1 MSDKLYKVTLK
12 SLTKG
17 VDQSDCTYDFVY
29 VRATDSC
36 NACDKLFKNN
46 ISYSLGWA
54 VYNIEQLLTENEEYL
69 NTTYRLIV

>member
-1 MSDKLYKVTLK
+1 MRGRLYKVTLK

-17 VDQSDCTYDFVY
+17 VSQLDYAYDFVY

-36 NACDKLFKNN
+36 NAYDKLFKNN